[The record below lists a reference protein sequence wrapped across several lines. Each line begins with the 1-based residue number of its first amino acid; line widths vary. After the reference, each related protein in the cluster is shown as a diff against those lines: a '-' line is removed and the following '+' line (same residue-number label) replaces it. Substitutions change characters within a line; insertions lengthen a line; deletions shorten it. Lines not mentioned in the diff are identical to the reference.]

1 MTTIKT
7 AEVKSRILGWFFHL
21 RMIVY
26 IFSLVIYHYCHSLA
40 RRQALLIALR
50 SEFVPKPL
58 QFEASKIM
66 AELPSNKT
74 RPAPL
79 PPVLS
84 THLDLT
90 KPMMVEVDRR
100 AAFYQ
105 LVDRFAAKGLL
116 TLSTVIDPGEF
127 SRPLSDVPSMTQ
139 MRLEYLGPRSITLG
153 AARSR
158 FQPNKSRR
166 LATAE
171 ETVEYVIFNL
181 FNLANKMR
189 IVVLDRNAKRT
200 ATFFHKDQ
208 QLILGASDFTTIE
221 DCWVVLVDSLA

>member
-1 MTTIKT
+1 
-7 AEVKSRILGWFFHL
+7 
-21 RMIVY
+21 MIVY
-26 IFSLVIYHYCHSLA
+26 IFYLVIYHYCHSLA

-58 QFEASKIM
+58 QFEPSKIM

-84 THLDLT
+84 THSDLT
-90 KPMMVEVDRR
+90 KTMMVEVDRQ
-100 AAFYQ
+100 ASFHQ
-105 LVDRFAAKGLL
+105 MVDRFAGKGLL
-116 TLSTVIDPGEF
+116 TLGTVIGPDEF
-127 SRPLSDVPSMTQ
+127 PEPLSGVLPMTR
-139 MRLEYLGPRSITLG
+139 MRLEYLGPKPITLG
-153 AARSR
+153 AALSR

-171 ETVEYVIFNL
+171 EVIEYVIFNL
-181 FNLANKMR
+181 PNLTDKMR

-200 ATFFHKDQ
+200 AAFFFKDRR
-208 QLILGASDFTTIE
+208 LMLGASNFGTIE
-221 DCWVVLVDSLA
+221 NCWAVLVEDWP